1 MLYSLIRFS
10 IYKPA
15 IVIVFSFLL
24 IFYCGWKLF
33 QTSLDIF
40 PEFSPKLV
48 VIQTEAPGMSTE
60 QVETLVT
67 RPIENLLNGIP
78 EVDDTRSES
87 IAGLSVVTL
96 TFEESSNRTENSQM
110 VLEKLDGINSIL
122 PQTAK
127 HPKIMPLTS
136 SAATIMTIG
145 FTSDTISLLNLRSFV
160 EKNISPSLLSV
171 KGIAD
176 VNVFGGYE
184 KRLEI
189 LLNDNIF
196 METGLTLS
204 EILLALDSV
213 NLKILGTIETTNQE
227 INVISP
233 ENISIERIASIIV
246 NSKNGKSWKLKELAS
261 IQYSKNK
268 QISKASIESTEGVIL
283 MLIGQLNADTVA
295 MTNLLDNIINDLNPL
310 LEANNITIHSDIFKP
325 ANYILKS
332 LHSILDH
339 LAVGGILVLLVL
351 IIFLSNIKAALI
363 SALAIPV
370 SLILASILT
379 LLTGT
384 SLNIMVI
391 GGLAIALGEVVDD
404 AIIDVENILRRLRE
418 NNQKPK
424 PTNSLK
430 VIYRSSLEVRGS
442 VVYAS
447 LIVMLVF
454 VPLLMLSGV
463 AGRMFAPLGI
473 AYILAIFSS
482 LISAL
487 TLTPAL
493 SSLGFRNINKT
504 SDPIIIRLIN
514 PIYEKIIYVISLYP
528 KLNSILAIL
537 ICCAG
542 LLLFLPKLTIGFLP
556 ELREGHYMIHT
567 SSLTGTSLEETMRI
581 GNKISENVLSID
593 GVKTISQWAGRAE
606 RGADT
611 YGSHYSE
618 FEVELYDISGKE
630 QQRVYNEMRH
640 ILSSTPGITFE
651 ANSFLIE
658 RVDETSSGFTSP
670 IVLQLFG
677 NDLHEL
683 DKVANQLFFKLK
695 QSELLIDIQI
705 KSVLGKPQIEIKPRS
720 DKLDLYNIPLN
731 EFYSVINASLNGI
744 TIGNFYNDSI
754 QVPIVLTLL
763 DNSYKSHITDIEN
776 INILGKGNQLV
787 KLKEIADIS
796 IGQGRYNI
804 YHDAGRRVQIITAK
818 VINGATET
826 GIAQIKKILNEEQFD
841 NNIYIKITGAAIEGA
856 ESRKELIVISC
867 IVLIGIL
874 FLVLL
879 AINNVRYT
887 FLILANLPFALIGG
901 VIAAFLTG
909 GLLSIGSIVG
919 FVTLFGITLRNS
931 IMLVS
936 HYQTL
941 IFKEGFLWNK
951 ETAIK
956 GAKDRLPSIL
966 MTGLVTG
973 LAMLPI
979 AFDADNPGREI
990 MGPMASIIIGGLT
1003 TSTILNLFILPAFML
1018 GFGSFVKRN

>member
-48 VIQTEAPGMSTE
+48 IIQTEAPGMSTE

-67 RPIENLLNGIP
+67 RPIETLLNGIP
-78 EVDDTRSES
+78 EVDNTRSES

-145 FTSDTISLLNLRSFV
+145 FTSDTISLLDLRSFV

-176 VNVFGGYE
+176 INVFGGYE

-204 EILLALDSV
+204 DILLALNSV

-268 QISKASIESTEGVIL
+268 QISKASIESTDGVIL

-310 LEANNITIHSDIFKP
+310 LEANNI
-325 ANYILKS
+325 
-332 LHSILDH
+332 
-339 LAVGGILVLLVL
+339 LVLLVL
-351 IIFLSNIKAALI
+351 IIFMSNIKAALI

-528 KLNSILAIL
+528 KFNSILAIL
-537 ICCAG
+537 ICCGG

-567 SSLTGTSLEETMRI
+567 SSLTGTSLDETMRI

-705 KSVLGKPQIEIKPRS
+705 KSALGKPQIEIKPRS

-818 VINGATET
+818 VINGATEA

-879 AINNVRYT
+879 AINNVRNT